1 MQALM
6 ISGRCVTDAEGGNPG
21 RELFLCLWNTE
32 SCEHGLDATACLFYK
47 AKNTAK
53 FPFLSAALSNLQ
65 LSQRGMRSYFNL
77 CS

>member
-1 MQALM
+1 MLRVVIRAENCSCAFGIQKAL
-6 ISGRCVTDAEGGNPG
+6 T
-21 RELFLCLWNTE
+21 